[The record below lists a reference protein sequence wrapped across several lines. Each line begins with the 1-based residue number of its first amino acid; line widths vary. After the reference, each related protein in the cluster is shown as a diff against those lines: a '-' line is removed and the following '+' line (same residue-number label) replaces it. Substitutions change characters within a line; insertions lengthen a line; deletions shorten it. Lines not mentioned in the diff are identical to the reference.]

1 MNRREPRWLARLVVD
16 SIHSELL
23 REHGGSAGL
32 RDENLLESAL
42 ARPRHLF
49 AYGSNASVAQLA
61 AAYGFGIARNH
72 PFVDGNKRTALMAM
86 YVFLGLNGWEL
97 VAEEEDAV
105 RTILALAAGTLGEAD
120 LATWLRKHARRAA
133 PTRRTP
139 AKPPG
144 RRGPR

>member
-1 MNRREPRWLARLVVD
+1 MSRREPRWLARLAVD

-42 ARPRHLF
+42 ARPRHLV
-49 AYGSNASVAQLA
+49 AYRSTVHLAQLA

-97 VAEEEDAV
+97 AADEEDAV
-105 RTILALAAGTLGEAD
+105 RTVLDLAAGTLEEAD

-133 PTRRTP
+133 
-139 AKPPG
+139 AKSPG
-144 RRGPR
+144 RRKPR